1 MIAILNSF
9 QIEINSTF
17 TTPLWNRYHYYPYS
31 NNEKTENVATLLG
44 SMNLGEQR
52 LKTEQ
57 IKVSCNSHLYSKHQ
71 TIYTLKFKK
80 NQLSKLYNQK
90 DKLHVAKACFSKE
103 AYKLVTITSCNKQS
117 SMLTPI
123 YYTWEGLKSTFQEL
137 PMLRKNRVHNTLVLF
152 TWSFSTKS
160 QTASF
165 IDVLQQLDSKQMAVY

>member
-1 MIAILNSF
+1 MTSYIVRK
-9 QIEINSTF
+9 INIVLHYLLLPGHFKYST
-17 TTPLWNRYHYYPYS
+17 R
-31 NNEKTENVATLLG
+31 TLFF
-44 SMNLGEQR
+44 S
-52 LKTEQ
+52 
-57 IKVSCNSHLYSKHQ
+57 SCNSHLYSKHQ